1 MSFASSPH
9 PSLQPSTTQSPTSS
23 QNWTLSYLVLAPR
36 HWKQYYGFDHNESP
50 RYDIEE
56 YGERMVHEGK
66 LTRRQ
71 LARVKRVQ
79 SAQSNSIEHFGFFV
93 GCVLL
98 AQQAG
103 LQVETINKF
112 GLFYNLAR
120 VGYGFAYTF
129 METKKYERIE
139 VYFLVVG
146 ECLLYWDLTQGRK
159 GTQSGGVK

>member
-1 MSFASSPH
+1 MTTFIGFLTSPLSATINH
-9 PSLQPSTTQSPTSS
+9 AVPYILT
-23 QNWTLSYLVLAPR
+23 NWTLSYLVLAPR

-56 YGERMVHEGK
+56 YGERMVQEGK

-71 LARVKRVQ
+71 LDRVKRVQ

-93 GCVLL
+93 GCILL

-103 LQVETINKF
+103 LPVETINKF

-120 VGYGFAYTF
+120 FGYGFAYTF
-129 METKKYERIE
+129 METKNTSVLRSIFWWWGNVCCIGILLKVGKALNRE
-139 VYFLVVG
+139 V
-146 ECLLYWDLTQGRK
+146 
-159 GTQSGGVK
+159 